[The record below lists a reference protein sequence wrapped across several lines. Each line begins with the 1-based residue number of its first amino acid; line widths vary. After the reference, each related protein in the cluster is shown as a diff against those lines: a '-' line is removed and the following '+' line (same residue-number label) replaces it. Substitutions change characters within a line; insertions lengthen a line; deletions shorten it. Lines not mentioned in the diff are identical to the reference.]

1 VLNTMQARPAIAGA
15 RQIAA
20 NSDVT
25 GERSR
30 MRYSSSADKAA
41 AVASTQGVATVADR
55 IRLSCTPQSAY
66 QVPGAD
72 MVS

>member
-1 VLNTMQARPAIAGA
+1 
-15 RQIAA
+15 
-20 NSDVT
+20 
-25 GERSR
+25 